1 MLNDFLVSI
10 ICTLVIYFLF
20 SKLSKVC
27 SFPLFNPVLM
37 SILAL
42 VYILLS
48 LEIPYERYDIGGQW
62 ISFFLG
68 PITVMFAIP
77 IYKQIPTLKKYWKA
91 ILIGISAGV
100 LTSFAAVYIM
110 AILFGIEKSLLL
122 SLLPKS
128 ITTPMGIAACES
140 IGGIVS
146 ITIISIIITGVSGHM
161 LTPSICKLCK
171 IDHPVARGIAIGA
184 SSHAMGTT
192 RALEMGEVEGAMSSL
207 SIGITGIITVLLL
220 PILLK
225 LLAL

>member
-1 MLNDFLVSI
+1 MLIDFVISI
-10 ICTLVIYFLF
+10 TCTIIIYFLF
-20 SKLSKVC
+20 SKLSKKWP
-27 SFPLFNPVLM
+27 FPLFNPVLM
-37 SILAL
+37 SILTL

-77 IYKQIPTLKKYWKA
+77 IYKQIPTLKKHWKS

-100 LTSFAAVYIM
+100 LTSFAVVCLM
-110 AILFGIEKSLLL
+110 AMGFGIEKNLLL

-146 ITIISIIITGVSGHM
+146 ITIISIIITGVVGHM
-161 LTPSICKLCK
+161 LTPSICKVCK
-171 IDHPVARGIAIGA
+171 IDHPVARGIAIGT

-207 SIGITGIITVLLL
+207 SIGITGIITVILL

-225 LLAL
+225 LLPL